1 VSAAIT
7 DNWRIGMAGYGLWQ
21 LGDTRVDGRAV
32 PRSREQVIALGPGLL
47 WSDGHA
53 TVIANVFEEIEA
65 RNRPRGTSAV
75 LRLLYP
81 L

>member
-7 DNWRIGMAGYGLWQ
+7 DNWRIGMASYGLWQ
-21 LGDTRVDGRAV
+21 LDDTQVDGQVV
-32 PRSREQVIALGPGLL
+32 PKSRQQVIGVGPGLL
-47 WSDGHA
+47 WSDGH
-53 TVIANVFEEIEA
+53 TTIIANIFHEIEA
-65 RNRPRGTSAV
+65 RNRQRGISAV

>member
-1 VSAAIT
+1 MISV
-7 DNWRIGMAGYGLWQ
+7 
-21 LGDTRVDGRAV
+21 
-32 PRSREQVIALGPGLL
+32 GPGLL

-53 TVIANVFEEIEA
+53 TVIANVFEEVEA
-65 RNRPRGTSAV
+65 HDRSRGTSAV